1 MDVDIDPVSTPLD
14 SGTAMDIVKG
24 GADAGVTRDKTTPFL
39 IRAFVKVG
47 GFHRLNVFE
56 DGALP
61 TADEHQV
68 FTWKDATL
76 RELLTTLRDTSSPAS
91 LAFAELKHPLA
102 RFSFKALYADSSPNS
117 SGHKS
122 SRSTFKYTT
131 KELGM
136 VYSRDILGEPGSF
149 SLSTGATTAP
159 RLLQDE
165 EQQALPSQTLDA
177 DDTTNGADDK
187 AGRDHDKTLEDLRFV
202 PGDYMLIS
210 IILPKSA
217 LATPATA
224 AGGASVTELNIKG
237 ANATQAGGAGSVGWK
252 NAMRDVGRER
262 DRDRDRDSFGRDRD
276 GKDKE
281 TGRGANSS
289 NWRGGSDP
297 LTFVSGRG
305 GRGRGARGGRGGGD
319 FAGRDRDFA
328 GRDTGRDGEIGR
340 RTDVPHLL
348 ADQEPD
354 PSPAPVLVHPSLV
367 VPQSLDVVAVTLLR
381 SRVVEDEPIPR
392 PDEVDEMLHLQF
404 DEAQGVIHRLDVEEG
419 VILRLGEVGEMI
431 RLGGPGVLF
440 RDEEEGRGVI
450 GV

>member
-76 RELLTTLRDTSSPAS
+76 RELLTTLRDTSSPSS

-117 SGHKS
+117 SGHKT

-165 EQQALPSQTLDA
+165 EQQALSTQSLDG
-177 DDTTNGADDK
+177 DDTANGNGAEK
-187 AGRDHDKTLEDLRFV
+187 GGRDHDKTLEDLRFV

-224 AGGASVTELNIKG
+224 AGGASTAELSIKG
-237 ANATQAGGAGSVGWK
+237 ANATQSGGGADSVGWK
-252 NAMRDVGRER
+252 NAIRDAEAPTLQTGEAAQTLLHSSAAEVDVDEVPVEDAVEGVTLQVETETLRDVMQ
-262 DRDRDRDSFGRDRD
+262 D
-276 GKDKE
+276 GTVVG
-281 TGRGANSS
+281 TGISQAVTAT
-289 NWRGGSDP
+289 
-297 LTFVSGRG
+297 LQ
-305 GRGRGARGGRGGGD
+305 A
-319 FAGRDRDFA
+319 A
-328 GRDTGRDGEIGR
+328 TGIGKR
-340 RTDVPHLL
+340 IDALHLL
-348 ADQEPD
+348 VDQAPD
-354 PSPAPVLVHPSLV
+354 PSPAPALVRPSLV
-367 VPQSLDVVAVTLLR
+367 VLQSLDVVAVTPLQFR
-381 SRVVEDEPIPR
+381 DAEDEPIPH
-392 PDEVDEMLHLQF
+392 PDEADEMLHLQSDVVREAIHLP
-404 DEAQGVIHRLDVEEG
+404 DEAVEG
-419 VILRLGEVGEMI
+419 AILRLGEVGEMI
-431 RLGGPGVLF
+431 RPEGRGVLF
-440 RDEEEGRGVI
+440 RDEVGGQGVI

>member
-14 SGTAMDIVKG
+14 AGNAMDIVKG

-76 RELLTTLRDTSSPAS
+76 RELLTTLRDTSSPSS

-102 RFSFKALYADSSPNS
+102 RFSFKALDADSSPNS

-136 VYSRDILGEPGSF
+136 VYSRDILGEPGPF

-165 EQQALPSQTLDA
+165 EQQASSTHTLDA
-177 DDTTNGADDK
+177 DDTANGNGAGDK

-210 IILPKSA
+210 VILPKSA

-224 AGGASVTELNIKG
+224 AGGASATELNIKG
-237 ANATQAGGAGSVGWK
+237 ANATQAGGGA
-252 NAMRDVGRER
+252 
-262 DRDRDRDSFGRDRD
+262 
-276 GKDKE
+276 
-281 TGRGANSS
+281 GANSS

-319 FAGRDRDFA
+319 FAGRDAGRDGGRNRDFA
-328 GRDTGRDGEIGR
+328 GRDRDRETDRRPPPPRRPGGDTPPRRGGRGNSPVRRGGRDDSPRRSRSPVPRRGGR
-340 RTDVPHLL
+340 AR
-348 ADQEPD
+348 
-354 PSPAPVLVHPSLV
+354 SRSL
-367 VPQSLDVVAVTLLR
+367 SR
-381 SRVVEDEPIPR
+381 SRV
-392 PDEVDEMLHLQF
+392 
-404 DEAQGVIHRLDVEEG
+404 GVG
-419 VILRLGEVGEMI
+419 V
-431 RLGGPGVLF
+431 LGGG
-440 RDEEEGRGVI
+440 GGTIRGE
-450 GV
+450 

>member
-1 MDVDIDPVSTPLD
+1 MC
-14 SGTAMDIVKG
+14 
-24 GADAGVTRDKTTPFL
+24 
-39 IRAFVKVG
+39 
-47 GFHRLNVFE
+47 LNE
-56 DGALP
+56 ALP
-61 TADEHQV
+61 SADEHQV
-68 FTWKDATL
+68 LTWKDATL
-76 RELLTTLRDTSSPAS
+76 RELLTTLRDISSPSS

-165 EQQALPSQTLDA
+165 EQQALSTQSLDT
-177 DDTTNGADDK
+177 DDTANGNGAEK
-187 AGRDHDKTLEDLRFV
+187 AGRDHDKTLEHLRFV
-202 PGDYMLIS
+202 PGGYMLIS

-217 LATPATA
+217 LTTPATA
-224 AGGASVTELNIKG
+224 AGGASTAELSIKG
-237 ANATQAGGAGSVGWK
+237 ANATQAGGGAGSVGWK
-252 NAMRDVGRER
+252 NAMRDVGRERDRDGFGR

-305 GRGRGARGGRGGGD
+305 GRGRGARGGRGGGGD

-328 GRDTGRDGEIGR
+328 GRDTGRDRTEIGR

-348 ADQEPD
+348 ADQVLD
-354 PSPAPVLVHPSLV
+354 PSPAPVPAHLSLV
-367 VPQSLDVVAVTLLR
+367 DLLSLDVVDGTLPL
-381 SRVVEDEPIPR
+381 SPGAEVEPIPH
-392 PDEVDEMLHLQF
+392 PDEADEVIHPQS
-404 DEAQGVIHRLDVEEG
+404 DVVRGVIHLLDEVEG
-419 VILRLGEVGEMI
+419 AIPRLGGEGGMI
-431 RLGGPGVLF
+431 RLGGLGVLF
-440 RDEEEGRGVI
+440 RDEVGGRGV

>member
-1 MDVDIDPVSTPLD
+1 Q
-14 SGTAMDIVKG
+14 
-24 GADAGVTRDKTTPFL
+24 TTPFL

-47 GFHRLNVFE
+47 GFHRLSVFE

-61 TADEHQV
+61 AADEHQV
-68 FTWKDATL
+68 FAWQDPIL
-76 RELLTTLRDTSSPAS
+76 REIRTTLRDTSSPSS

-102 RFSFKALYADSSPNS
+102 RFSFRALYADSSPNS

-165 EQQALPSQTLDA
+165 EQAFSSQAPD
-177 DDTTNGADDK
+177 DDTANGNGAGDK

-224 AGGASVTELNIKG
+224 AG
-237 ANATQAGGAGSVGWK
+237 
-252 NAMRDVGRER
+252 
-262 DRDRDRDSFGRDRD
+262 D

-289 NWRGGSDP
+289 NWRGGPDP

-305 GRGRGARGGRGGGD
+305 GRGRGARGGRGGGGD

-328 GRDTGRDGEIGR
+328 GRDTGRDSGR
-340 RTDVPHLL
+340 NRDFAGRERDFAGRDRDRETDRRPPPPRRPG
-348 ADQEPD
+348 AR
-354 PSPAPVLVHPSLV
+354 SIS
-367 VPQSLDVVAVTLLR
+367 R
-381 SRVVEDEPIPR
+381 SRSPIPR
-392 PDEVDEMLHLQF
+392 RSPISRR
-404 DEAQGVIHRLDVEEG
+404 G
-419 VILRLGEVGEMI
+419 
-431 RLGGPGVLF
+431 
-440 RDEEEGRGVI
+440 GRGD
-450 GV
+450 

>member
-1 MDVDIDPVSTPLD
+1 Q
-14 SGTAMDIVKG
+14 
-24 GADAGVTRDKTTPFL
+24 TTPFL
-39 IRAFVKVG
+39 IRAFAKVG

-76 RELLTTLRDTSSPAS
+76 RELLTTLRDTSSPSS

-117 SGHKS
+117 SGPKS

-165 EQQALPSQTLDA
+165 EQQASSTQTLDA
-177 DDTTNGADDK
+177 DDTANGAGDK

-224 AGGASVTELNIKG
+224 AGGASTAELSIKG
-237 ANATQAGGAGSVGWK
+237 ANATQAGGGSGSVG
-252 NAMRDVGRER
+252 
-262 DRDRDRDSFGRDRD
+262 
-276 GKDKE
+276 
-281 TGRGANSS
+281 
-289 NWRGGSDP
+289 
-297 LTFVSGRG
+297 GRG

-328 GRDTGRDGEIGR
+328 GRDAGRDSGR
-340 RTDVPHLL
+340 NRDFAGRDRDFAGRDRDRETDRRP
-348 ADQEPD
+348 P
-354 PSPAPVLVHPSLV
+354 P
-367 VPQSLDVVAVTLLR
+367 
-381 SRVVEDEPIPR
+381 PR
-392 PDEVDEMLHLQF
+392 
-404 DEAQGVIHRLDVEEG
+404 R
-419 VILRLGEVGEMI
+419 
-431 RLGGPGVLF
+431 
-440 RDEEEGRGVI
+440 
-450 GV
+450 

>member
-14 SGTAMDIVKG
+14 AGNAMDIVKG
-24 GADAGVTRDKTTPFL
+24 GAEVGVTRDKTTPFL

-76 RELLTTLRDTSSPAS
+76 RELLTTLRDTSSPSS

-165 EQQALPSQTLDA
+165 EQAFSQAPDDDA
-177 DDTTNGADDK
+177 ANGNGAEK
-187 AGRDHDKTLEDLRFV
+187 GGRDHDKTLEDLRFV

-224 AGGASVTELNIKG
+224 AGGASTAELSIKG
-237 ANATQAGGAGSVGWK
+237 ANATQAGGGAGSVGWK

-262 DRDRDRDSFGRDRD
+262 DRDGFGRDRDRDSFGRDRD
-276 GKDKE
+276 GKDKD

-297 LTFVSGRG
+297 LTFVSGRETETLQVAMVDG
-305 GRGRGARGGRGGGD
+305 TGISLAVTERGRRID
-319 FAGRDRDFA
+319 D
-328 GRDTGRDGEIGR
+328 
-340 RTDVPHLL
+340 PHLL
-348 ADQEPD
+348 ADQAPD
-354 PSPAPVLVHPSLV
+354 PSPAPALVRPSLV
-367 VPQSLDVVAVTLLR
+367 DLQSLDVVDGTLLR
-381 SRVVEDEPIPR
+381 FRVVEVEPIPH
-392 PDEVDEMLHLQF
+392 PDEVDEM
-404 DEAQGVIHRLDVEEG
+404 IP
-419 VILRLGEVGEMI
+419 RLGGEGEMI
-431 RLGGPGVLF
+431 RREGLGVLF
-440 RDEEEGRGVI
+440 RDEVGGRGV